1 MIFPHH
7 PDTHG
12 TASMPFSSAI
22 CVEFIVKGSLH
33 EPKSPLDLQ
42 LTHLRRMPVIAR
54 RMKLSL
60 LPAIARALFH
70 LRRDR
75 HRAINDTQ
83 NFLTICIKQNYLY
96 NSMQYNLYFNST

>member
-7 PDTHG
+7 PETHG

-33 EPKSPLDLQ
+33 EPRSPLDLQ
-42 LTHLRRMPVIAR
+42 VTHLRRMPAIAQ

-60 LPAIARALFH
+60 LPTITRTSFH
-70 LRRDR
+70 LRRER
-75 HRAINDTQ
+75 HRAINDMQ
-83 NFLTICIKQNYLY
+83 NFFLMKLSINQNYLY
-96 NSMQYNLYFNST
+96 TTM